1 MKILKTLPVKNS
13 IKILMVMFILG
24 EILQSCKPKR
34 SETDAYGNF
43 ESIEIMVSS
52 EIQGKIIDFPIE
64 EGQLLKKDEIAG
76 YLDSVSLYY
85 RKQQLVAQVQ
95 AAEARLFQVAD
106 QISVQEEQMD
116 VLDSEIKRIEGL
128 VEEDA
133 APAKQLDD
141 LKNQKRILRR
151 QIRATER
158 QKSTISSE
166 IRSLLYQVAQVQDQ
180 LQKCAIKN
188 PIEGTVL
195 EKYAEVGELAIPG
208 KPLYKIAD
216 LSVLRLKAYVS
227 GKQLS
232 EIKLGQKVKVYVDD
246 KKEKERSYNGV
257 ITWIASEAEFTPKII
272 QTKEERVNLVYAI
285 KIDVKNDGFLKI
297 GMPAEVVFTND

>member
-1 MKILKTLPVKNS
+1 MNISHFVQGKNVLRLTL
-13 IKILMVMFILG
+13 IALLAG
-24 EILQSCKPKR
+24 ELLSSCKSKR
-34 SETDAYGNF
+34 PETDAFGNF
-43 ESIEIMVSS
+43 ESVEVLVSS
-52 EIQGKIIDFPIE
+52 EIQGKIIDFSVQ
-64 EGQLLKKDEIAG
+64 EGQLINKDAIVG
-76 YLDSVSLYY
+76 YLDSLSLYY
-85 RKQQLVAQVQ
+85 KKQQLVAQVQ

-116 VLDSEIKRIEGL
+116 VLDSEIRRLESL

-141 LKNQKRILRR
+141 LKNQKRVLRR
-151 QIRATER
+151 QIKATQR
-158 QKSTISSE
+158 QKGTISSE

-188 PIEGTVL
+188 PIDGTVL

-216 LSVLRLKAYVS
+216 LSVLKLKAYVS

-232 EIKLGQKVKVYVDD
+232 EIKLGQKVKVYVDAQ
-246 KKEKERSYNGV
+246 KEKERSYNGT
-257 ITWIASEAEFTPKII
+257 ISWIASEAEFTPKII

-285 KIDVKNDGFLKI
+285 KIDVKNDGYLKI
-297 GMPAEVVFTND
+297 GMPAEVVFLKD

>member
-1 MKILKTLPVKNS
+1 MTRCKFFQANYASRLMWMAILPV
-13 IKILMVMFILG
+13 ILL
-24 EILQSCKPKR
+24 SACKTKR
-34 SETDAYGNF
+34 PQTDAFGNF
-43 ESIEIMVSS
+43 ESTEVLVSS
-52 EIQGKIIDFPIE
+52 EIQGKIIDFSIE
-64 EGQLLKKDEIAG
+64 EGQQLSKDQIVG

-85 RKQQLVAQVQ
+85 KKQQLIAQVQ
-95 AAEARLFQVAD
+95 AAEARLFQLAD

-116 VLDSEIKRIEGL
+116 VLNSEIRRMEAL

-133 APAKQLDD
+133 APNKQLDD
-141 LKNQKRILRR
+141 LKNQKRVLRR

-158 QKSTISSE
+158 QKGTISSE

-188 PIEGTVL
+188 PIDGTVL

-208 KPLYKIAD
+208 KALYKIAD
-216 LSVLRLKAYVS
+216 LSVLKLKAYVS

-246 KKEKERSYNGV
+246 QKEKERSYNGT

-285 KIDVKNDGFLKI
+285 KIEIKNDGYLKI
-297 GMPAEVVFTND
+297 GMPAEVVFLKN

>member
-1 MKILKTLPVKNS
+1 MIRYKLSQTSNATRL
-13 IKILMVMFILG
+13 ILMAILTG
-24 EILQSCKPKR
+24 IILSGCKTKR
-34 SETDAYGNF
+34 PQTDAYGNF
-43 ESIEIMVSS
+43 ESTEILVSS
-52 EIQGKIIDFPIE
+52 EIQGKIIDFSIE
-64 EGQLLKKDEIAG
+64 EGQQLNKDQIVG

-85 RKQQLVAQVQ
+85 KKQQLIAQVQ
-95 AAEARLFQVAD
+95 AAEARLFQLAD
-106 QISVQEEQMD
+106 QVSVQEEQMD
-116 VLDSEIKRIEGL
+116 VLDSEIRRLEAL

-133 APAKQLDD
+133 APSKQLDD
-141 LKNQKRILRR
+141 LKNQKRVLRR

-158 QKSTISSE
+158 QKGTISSE

-188 PIEGTVL
+188 PIDGTVL

-208 KPLYKIAD
+208 KALYKIAD
-216 LSVLRLKAYVS
+216 LSVLKLKAYVS

-246 KKEKERSYNGV
+246 RKEKERSYNGT

-272 QTKEERVNLVYAI
+272 QTKEERVDLVYAI
-285 KIDVKNDGFLKI
+285 KIEVKNDGYLKI
-297 GMPAEVVFTND
+297 GMPAEVVFLKN

>member
-1 MKILKTLPVKNS
+1 VY
-13 IKILMVMFILG
+13 
-24 EILQSCKPKR
+24 KR
-34 SETDAYGNF
+34 
-43 ESIEIMVSS
+43 
-52 EIQGKIIDFPIE
+52 QIIDFSVQ
-64 EGQLLKKDEIAG
+64 EGQLINKDAIVG
-76 YLDSVSLYY
+76 YLDSLSLYY
-85 RKQQLVAQVQ
+85 KKQQLVAQVQ

-116 VLDSEIKRIEGL
+116 VLDSEIRRLESL

-141 LKNQKRILRR
+141 LKNQKRVLRR
-151 QIRATER
+151 QIKATQR
-158 QKSTISSE
+158 QKGTISSE
-166 IRSLLYQVAQVQDQ
+166 IRSLLYQVAQIQDQ

-188 PIEGTVL
+188 PIDGTVL

-216 LSVLRLKAYVS
+216 LSVLKLKAYVS

-232 EIKLGQKVKVYVDD
+232 EIKLGQKVKVYVDAQ
-246 KKEKERSYNGV
+246 KEKERSYNGT
-257 ITWIASEAEFTPKII
+257 ISWIASEAEFTPKII

-285 KIDVKNDGFLKI
+285 KIDVKNDGYLKI
-297 GMPAEVVFTND
+297 GMPAEVVFLKD

>member
-1 MKILKTLPVKNS
+1 MSSCKS
-13 IKILMVMFILG
+13 ILG
-24 EILQSCKPKR
+24 NNAIRLMLMTILAGALLLGCKSKR
-34 SETDAYGNF
+34 PETDAYGNF
-43 ESIEIMVSS
+43 ESIEVLVSS
-52 EIQGKIIDFPIE
+52 EIQGKIIDFSIQ
-64 EGQLLKKDEIAG
+64 EGQQINKDQIVG

-85 RKQQLVAQVQ
+85 KKQQLIAQVQ
-95 AAEARLFQVAD
+95 AAEARLFQVSD

-116 VLDSEIKRIEGL
+116 VLDSEIKRLESL

-133 APAKQLDD
+133 APTKQLDD

-158 QKSTISSE
+158 QKGTISSE

-188 PIEGTVL
+188 PIDGTVL

-216 LSVLRLKAYVS
+216 LSVLKLKAYVS

-232 EIKLGQKVKVYVDD
+232 QIKLGQKVKVYVDD
-246 KKEKERSYNGV
+246 LKEKERSYSGT

-272 QTKEERVNLVYAI
+272 QTKEERVNLVYAV
-285 KIDVKNDGFLKI
+285 KIDVKNDGYLKI
-297 GMPAEVVFTND
+297 GMPAEVVFLKD